1 MSELCKMHPR
11 FSFSGVLERLPRMTF
26 PKVRSALKK
35 GRQNKAS
42 VDVPGRR
49 NTKSNAETR
58 VPSHAE
64 YGFCGLEI
72 RSPQLIK
79 YKRRIL

>member
-11 FSFSGVLERLPRMTF
+11 FSFFRSSRAFLPRMTF

-42 VDVPGRR
+42 VDVPGVG
-49 NTKSNAETR
+49 NYKKTNAETR

-64 YGFCGLEI
+64 YGFCGLGNTV
-72 RSPQLIK
+72 SAA
-79 YKRRIL
+79 Y